1 MIMTSPSQLR
11 SAPRPST
18 WCRPSSFLGCRAGAL
33 ALSLVLSSVVYA
45 PTGFAQREPMGPE
58 SFVTEAVRRV
68 GPAVVRID
76 TVRTVMINRS
86 PSLNLGDPLFE
97 QFFNQFF
104 ENQQPL
110 RQRTQREQG
119 TGVIFAQEGLI
130 LTNAHVVEKSDQVE
144 VRLTDGRT
152 LAGTVVGLDSIT
164 DLAVVRVMSPTPLP
178 VAPLGDSDALEVG
191 DWAIAVGNPFGLDN
205 TVTMGI
211 VSNLNRNISKL
222 GITDKRL
229 ELIQTDAAINPGNSG
244 GPLLNA
250 AGEVIGINTLV
261 RSGPGAGLGFA
272 IPINRAQTIADELV
286 RNGKVSHAMVGIGL
300 QSLTPELARE
310 FNQNSDRAFRLPER
324 QGVLITNVLP
334 LSPAEQAGLRSGD
347 VIVAAAGETVVRG
360 EDLLKAVE
368 SAGVGGQLQLG
379 IWRQGREQQITVVPV
394 DMAALQQRSRAVEDG
409 TYWRRIPLQP

>member
-1 MIMTSPSQLR
+1 
-11 SAPRPST
+11 
-18 WCRPSSFLGCRAGAL
+18 L

-334 LSPAEQAGLRSGD
+334 LSPAEQAGLRAGD

>member
-1 MIMTSPSQLR
+1 MIMALSSPLPPAPWP
-11 SAPRPST
+11 SA
-18 WCRPSSFLGCRAGAL
+18 WCRPSSLLGCRAGAL
-33 ALSLVLSSVVYA
+33 ALSLALGSLVGP
-45 PTGFAQREPMGPE
+45 PTGLAQRELITPE
-58 SFVTEAVRRV
+58 SFVTQAVRRV

-76 TVRTVMINRS
+76 TVRTVTVGRL
-86 PSLNLGDPLFE
+86 PPQGLGHPFFE
-97 QFFNQFF
+97 QFFDQFF
-104 ENQQPL
+104 EDGRSS

-119 TGVIFAQEGLI
+119 TGVVFAEEGLI
-130 LTNAHVVEKSDQVE
+130 LTNAHVVERSDQVE

-152 LAGTVVGLDSIT
+152 LAGTVVGLDSVT

-211 VSNLNRNISKL
+211 ISNLNRNISKL

-272 IPINRAQTIADELV
+272 IPINRARGIAEELI
-286 RNGKVSHAMVGIGL
+286 RTGKVSHAMVGIGL
-300 QSLTPELARE
+300 RPLTLELARE
-310 FNQNSDRAFRLPER
+310 FNRNSDSGLRLPER
-324 QGVLITNVLP
+324 RGVLIANVLP
-334 LSPAEQAGLRSGD
+334 LSPAEQAGLRTGD
-347 VIVAAAGETVVRG
+347 VILAAGGTRVTNPE
-360 EDLLKAVE
+360 ELLKAVE
-368 SAGVGGQLQLG
+368 SAGVGGRLRLDV
-379 IWRQGREQQITVVPV
+379 WRQGRERQVTVVPV
-394 DMAALQQRSRAVEDG
+394 DMAVLQQRNRAVEDG
-409 TYWRRIPLQP
+409 TYWRRIPLRP

>member
-1 MIMTSPSQLR
+1 MTPS
-11 SAPRPST
+11 PRPSV
-18 WCRPSSFLGCRAGAL
+18 WHGFFSLPGRRAGAL
-33 ALSLVLSSVVYA
+33 ALSLALGSLVA
-45 PTGFAQREPMGPE
+45 PHTGFAQREPITSE
-58 SFVTEAVRRV
+58 SFVTKAARRA

-76 TVRTVMINRS
+76 TVRTVTIGRLPPQGMGN
-86 PSLNLGDPLFE
+86 PFFD

-104 ENQQPL
+104 EDGQPS
-110 RQRTQREQG
+110 RRRTQREQG
-119 TGVIFAQEGLI
+119 TGVIFAEEGLI
-130 LTNAHVVEKSDQVE
+130 LTNAHVVERSDQVE
-144 VRLTDGRT
+144 VLLTDGRT
-152 LAGTVVGLDSIT
+152 LVGTVVGLDSVT

-211 VSNLNRNISKL
+211 ISNLNRNISKL

-272 IPINRAQTIADELV
+272 IPINRARSIAEELIET
-286 RNGKVSHAMVGIGL
+286 GTVSHAMVGIGL
-300 QSLTPELARE
+300 RPLTPELARVL
-310 FNQNSDRAFRLPER
+310 NQDSDRGFRLPER

-334 LSPAEQAGLRSGD
+334 LSPAEQAGLRAGD
-347 VIVAAAGETVVRG
+347 VILAAAGVRVTNP
-360 EDLLKAVE
+360 EALLKAVE
-368 SAGVGGQLQLG
+368 SAGVGERLKLDV
-379 IWRQGREQQITVVPV
+379 WRQGREQQVTVIPV
-394 DMAALQQRSRAVEDG
+394 DMATLLQRNRAVEDG
-409 TYWRRIPLQP
+409 TYWRRIPLRP

>member
-1 MIMTSPSQLR
+1 MAFPSPLTPASGPSVWRRTSRLGRR
-11 SAPRPST
+11 S
-18 WCRPSSFLGCRAGAL
+18 GAL
-33 ALSLVLSSVVYA
+33 ALSLALGSLVGA
-45 PTGFAQREPMGPE
+45 PTGLGQREPITPD
-58 SFVTEAVRRV
+58 SFVTKAARRA

-76 TVRTVMINRS
+76 TVRTVTIGRL
-86 PSLNLGDPLFE
+86 PPHSLGQPFFD

-104 ENQQPL
+104 ENGLPS

-119 TGVIFAQEGLI
+119 TGVVFAEEGLI
-130 LTNAHVVEKSDQVE
+130 LTNAHVVERSDQVE

-152 LAGTVVGLDSIT
+152 LDGTVVGLDSVT

-211 VSNLNRNISKL
+211 ISNLNRNISKL

-250 AGEVIGINTLV
+250 AGEVIGLNTLV

-272 IPINRAQTIADELV
+272 IPINRARSIAEELISK
-286 RNGKVSHAMVGIGL
+286 GKVSHAMVGIGL
-300 QSLTPELARE
+300 RPLTPELARA
-310 FNQNSDRAFRLPER
+310 FNRNTDRSFRLPER

-334 LSPAEQAGLRSGD
+334 LSPAEQAGLRAGD
-347 VIVAAAGETVVRG
+347 VILAAAGERVTNA
-360 EDLLKAVE
+360 EELLKAVE
-368 SAGVGGQLQLG
+368 SAGVGGRLRLDV
-379 IWRQGREQQITVVPV
+379 WRQERQQQITVVPV

-409 TYWRRIPLQP
+409 TYWRRIPLRP

>member
-1 MIMTSPSQLR
+1 MAFPSPLTP
-11 SAPRPST
+11 APWPSVWRRT
-18 WCRPSSFLGCRAGAL
+18 PPRLGRRGGAL
-33 ALSLVLSSVVYA
+33 ALSLALGSLAAA
-45 PTGFAQREPMGPE
+45 PTGLAQRELITPD
-58 SFVTEAVRRV
+58 SFVTKAARRS

-76 TVRTVMINRS
+76 TVRTVTIGRL
-86 PSLNLGDPLFE
+86 PPQGLGHPFFD

-104 ENQQPL
+104 EDGLPS

-119 TGVIFAQEGLI
+119 TGVVFAEEGLI
-130 LTNAHVVEKSDQVE
+130 LTNAHVVERSDQVE

-152 LAGTVVGLDSIT
+152 LAGAVVGLDSVT

-211 VSNLNRNISKL
+211 ISNLNRNISKL

-272 IPINRAQTIADELV
+272 IPINRARSIAEELIST
-286 RNGKVSHAMVGIGL
+286 GKVSHAMVGIGL
-300 QSLTPELARE
+300 RPLTPELARA
-310 FNQNSDRAFRLPER
+310 FNRNSDRGFRLPER

-334 LSPAEQAGLRSGD
+334 LSPAEQAGLRAGD
-347 VIVAAAGETVVRG
+347 VILAAAGERVTNA
-360 EDLLKAVE
+360 EELLKAVE
-368 SAGVGGQLQLG
+368 SAGVGGRLRLDV
-379 IWRQGREQQITVVPV
+379 WRQERRQQVTVVPV

-409 TYWRRIPLQP
+409 AYWRGIPPRP

>member
-1 MIMTSPSQLR
+1 
-11 SAPRPST
+11 
-18 WCRPSSFLGCRAGAL
+18 L

>member
-1 MIMTSPSQLR
+1 M
-11 SAPRPST
+11 
-18 WCRPSSFLGCRAGAL
+18 
-33 ALSLVLSSVVYA
+33 SLVLGSLVGA
-45 PTGFAQREPMGPE
+45 PTGFAQREPITPE
-58 SFVTEAVRRV
+58 SFVTKAARRV

-76 TVRTVMINRS
+76 TVRTVTIGRL
-86 PSLNLGDPLFE
+86 PSRGLGHPFFD

-104 ENQQPL
+104 EDGLPPS
-110 RQRTQREQG
+110 QRTQREQG
-119 TGVIFAQEGLI
+119 TGVIFAEEGLI
-130 LTNAHVVEKSDQVE
+130 LTNAHVVERSDQVE
-144 VRLTDGRT
+144 VRLTDGRSLT
-152 LAGTVVGLDSIT
+152 GTVVGLDSVT

-178 VAPLGDSDALEVG
+178 AAPLGDSDALEVG

-211 VSNLNRNISKL
+211 ISNLNRNISKL

-272 IPINRAQTIADELV
+272 IPINRARNIAEELI
-286 RNGKVSHAMVGIGL
+286 RTGKVSHAMVGIGL
-300 QSLTPELARE
+300 RSLTPELARE
-310 FNQNSDRAFRLPER
+310 FNQNSDRGFQLPER

-334 LSPAEQAGLRSGD
+334 LSPAERAGLRAGD
-347 VIVAAAGETVVRG
+347 VILAAGGTRVISPAE
-360 EDLLKAVE
+360 LLKAVE
-368 SAGVGGQLQLG
+368 SAGVGGRLRLDVWQ
-379 IWRQGREQQITVVPV
+379 QGREQQVTVVPV
-394 DMAALQQRSRAVEDG
+394 DMAVLQQRSRAVEDG